1 MIILLQA
8 VVQYDDTTMLAHVY
22 LCSVCTSVHRALQMN
37 STPQCGVKNRRYDDL
52 VMAKSYNIQDTSL
65 W

>member
-1 MIILLQA
+1 MIILLRA
-8 VVQYDDTTMLAHVY
+8 VVQYDNTTMRARL

-52 VMAKSYNIQDTSL
+52 VVAKSYNIQDTSL